1 MFRFK
6 LKVSSSLIFIFFAQ
20 LISFF
25 IWAEMGSYFSCVVF
39 LTFSVLCLLDIATLL
54 INSLLAKKIE
64 IRRDVHDKFI
74 EGDSINLKLFIKN
87 RGSFPFINVEIHDYL
102 PWVENDGKVVFSV
115 EWLGK
120 GDVLERGYSS
130 TCKHRGKYTL
140 ERINLIVRGIVGIVF
155 IEKAIDINNVVY
167 VYPETFFIARIPPLV
182 KGYLPWFGLDT
193 ISAGG
198 DDDEFFGLREYKRG
212 DSLKRIHW
220 LSVAR
225 KNKLV
230 VKEFQKCAFYQA
242 SLVFVLHK
250 SYKQGKSRNN
260 IVEYI
265 IKAAASL
272 TRYFIQNNI
281 CVELLAHAGKLAIF
295 YPSNKGGEYM
305 DELFKFYAEAQ
316 AESHL
321 TLKDF
326 LSEYYNLLPYRSTV
340 FVLMTEKEIDD
351 IAGFLH
357 LKDKD
362 IEIIAIVFLTYSFS
376 YDLDEH
382 ENLTLKERVASK
394 LSALGVRAF
403 VCVRGDN
410 LGNLFLSTR

>member
-1 MFRFK
+1 M
-6 LKVSSSLIFIFFAQ
+6 L
-20 LISFF
+20 
-25 IWAEMGSYFSCVVF
+25 
-39 LTFSVLCLLDIATLL
+39 
-54 INSLLAKKIE
+54 KKIE
-64 IRRDVHDKFI
+64 IKRDVHDKFI
-74 EGDSINLKLFIKN
+74 EGDSIDLKLLIKN
-87 RGSFPFINVEIHDYL
+87 KGGFPFANVEIHDYL
-102 PWVENDGKVVFSV
+102 PWAENDSKVVFFA
-115 EWLGK
+115 EWLRK
-120 GDVLERGYSS
+120 GDTLVREHSS
-130 TCKHRGKYTL
+130 TCMYRGKYTL
-140 ERINLIVRGIVGIVF
+140 NRINLIVRGIVGFVF
-155 IEKAIDINNVVY
+155 IEKAVDINNVVY

-193 ISAGG
+193 ISSGG
-198 DDDEFFGLREYKRG
+198 DDDEFFGLREYKKG

-220 LSVAR
+220 FSVAR
-225 KNKLV
+225 KNRLV

-250 SYKQGKSRNN
+250 SYKQDKSRDN

-265 IKAAASL
+265 IKMAASL

-281 CVELLAHAGKLAIF
+281 CVELLAHTGKLAIF

-305 DELFKFYAEAQ
+305 DELFKFYSEAQ
-316 AESHL
+316 AESRL

-362 IEIIAIVFLTYSFS
+362 IEIIAIVFLTYSF
-376 YDLDEH
+376 YYNLEGH

-410 LGNLFLSTR
+410 LGNLFLSAR